1 MLYNCVHETRSNY
14 ICTIYKFTSFWKT
27 GTSTHRHQLSCNL
40 RDTSLSIVL
49 LCFIVFLLCTEPVD
63 AKAHAKP
70 RVYVV
75 KSRNSPMV
83 IKKCRFKNRLLYYLR
98 VLPCAS
104 CAPENIVYNN
114 PALHMIMDRVCL
126 LCHEMFSHD
135 RPNMRSE
142 CRSNCFKS
150 EHFRKCLDVFAPQN
164 SGQILKQLD

>member
-1 MLYNCVHETRSNY
+1 
-14 ICTIYKFTSFWKT
+14 
-27 GTSTHRHQLSCNL
+27 
-40 RDTSLSIVL
+40 
-49 LCFIVFLLCTEPVD
+49 
-63 AKAHAKP
+63 
-70 RVYVV
+70 
-75 KSRNSPMV
+75 MV
-83 IKKCRFKNRLLYYLR
+83 IKKCR
-98 VLPCAS
+98 
-104 CAPENIVYNN
+104 VYNN